1 MAGCVFSQ
9 RQPAWDWKLL
19 FVQRSYENNVGA
31 EISAAVLQNP
41 SEYILEHDILEF
53 YSWVKN

>member
-19 FVQRSYENNVGA
+19 FVQRSDENYAGA
-31 EISAAVLQNP
+31 EITAAVL
-41 SEYILEHDILEF
+41 
-53 YSWVKN
+53 